1 MKSYTPPVAPRRD
14 TTLSAHGIQRSDPY
28 AWLKDDNWQEVMR
41 DPGILNADIRAY
53 LEAENAY
60 TKAALETT
68 EGLQKTLFEEMKA
81 RIKEDD
87 STVPSRDGLYAYY
100 IRYRTGGQQPVYCR
114 KLSDGTGAEEML
126 FDGDLEAEGKA
137 FFDIGDCE
145 HSPNH
150 QYLAYCVDEKGS
162 EFYTLRI
169 RDLQT
174 GKDLDDVIENITGG
188 VEWSADSKTLFY
200 ATLNDK
206 HRPDKVFR
214 HVLGT
219 ARSEDVLIYEEQ
231 DPGFFLG
238 LGKSESGRFIML
250 SAHDHETS
258 EILVVPAD
266 EPTAVPSSIQPRE
279 PKVEYDITDVGDQFF
294 ILTNCDD
301 GEDYKI
307 MQAPIATP
315 GRDHWTDWQA
325 HAPGTLILDILAFAR
340 HLVRL
345 ERVDGLPRMVI
356 TQLADDGAKQDEHI
370 IAFDEEAYSLGL
382 IDGYE
387 FNTHIV
393 RFSYSSPT
401 TPGQVFDYDMVERT
415 RTLLKTQDV
424 PSGHNPADYETH
436 RLMAPARD
444 GELVPVTV
452 MHKKGLPLDASAPL
466 LLYGYGSYGHAIP
479 AGFSTSRLSLIDRGF
494 VYAIAH
500 IRGGMER
507 GYRWYKQGKLEHKP
521 NTFNDFVDAAKHLI
535 AEGYT
540 AKGRIVGHGGS
551 AGGMLMGAVA
561 NQAPELFLGLIA
573 DVPFVDVLNTM
584 SDDTLPLTPPE
595 WPEWG
600 NPIESKEAY
609 ENIAAYSPYDNVSAQ
624 AYPHM
629 LITAGLT
636 DPRVTYW
643 EPAKWTAKLRA
654 TKTDDHLLVLKTN
667 MDAGHGGAS
676 GRFEQIKEVA
686 LNYAFALKIAGITK

>member
-1 MKSYTPPVAPRRD
+1 MTTTTPPVAQRREKKI
-14 TTLSAHGIQRSDPY
+14 SAHGIERIDPY
-28 AWLKDDNWQEVMR
+28 AWLKDENWQQVMQ
-41 DPGILNADIRAY
+41 DPSILNAEIRTY
-53 LEAENAY
+53 LEAENDY
-60 TKAALETT
+60 TKAVMQDT
-68 EGLQKTLFEEMKA
+68 EGLQDTLYKEMKG

-87 STVPSRDGLYAYY
+87 SSVPSRDRPFAYY
-100 IRYRTGGQQPVYCR
+100 VRYRTGGQHPIYCR
-114 KLSDGTGAEEML
+114 KPSDGSGEEEIL
-126 FDGDLEAEGKA
+126 FDGDKEAKGKA

-145 HSPNH
+145 HSPDH
-150 QYLAYCVDEKGS
+150 QYLAYCIDDKGS
-162 EFYTLRI
+162 EFYTARI

-174 GKDLDDVIENITGG
+174 GEDLEDAIENMTGG
-188 VEWSADSKTLFY
+188 IEWAADSNTLFY

-214 HVLGT
+214 HELRT
-219 ARSEDVLIYEEQ
+219 SRSADTLVYEEK
-231 DPGFFLG
+231 DPGFFIG
-238 LGKSESGRFIML
+238 IGKTESSRFIII

-258 EILVVPAD
+258 EVHILPAD
-266 EPTAVPSSIQPRE
+266 DPKAVLQCIQPRE
-279 PKVEYDITDVGDQFF
+279 PKIEYEVTDIGERFY

-301 GEDYKI
+301 AEDYKV
-307 MQAPIATP
+307 MQCPVSTP
-315 GRDHWTDWQA
+315 GREYWSDWQP
-325 HAPGTLILDILAFAR
+325 HETGTLVLDLLAFAQF
-340 HLVRL
+340 LVRL
-345 ERVDGLPRMVI
+345 ERVDGLPRIVI
-356 TQLADDGAKQDEHI
+356 TELKEDGSKGDEHI
-370 IAFDEEAYSLGL
+370 VSFDEEAYALGL

-387 FNTHIV
+387 FDTQVV

-401 TPGQVFDYDMVERT
+401 TPAQVFDYDMVKRT
-415 RTLLKTQDV
+415 RTLLKTQEV

-444 GELVPVTV
+444 GELVPITV
-452 MHKKGLPLDASAPL
+452 VHKAGLPLDGTAPL

-479 AGFSTSRLSLIDRGF
+479 ASFSTSRLSLIDRGF

-507 GYRWYKQGKLEHKP
+507 GYRWYKQGKLDRKP
-521 NTFNDFVDAAKHLI
+521 NTFNDFIDAGEHLI
-535 AEGYT
+535 SEGYT
-540 AKGRIVGHGGS
+540 SRGCIVGHGGS

-561 NQAPELFLGLIA
+561 NQAPELFLGIVA

-609 ENIAAYSPYDNVSAQ
+609 GSIAAYSPYDNVRAQ
-624 AYPHM
+624 DYPHI

-654 TKTDDHLLVLKTN
+654 NKTDDQLLLLKTN

-676 GRFEQIKEVA
+676 GRFEQIKETA
-686 LNYAFALKIAGITK
+686 LNFAFALKIAGLS